1 MLVLLV
7 ADERRLEV
15 EVGAGLNSAYA
26 ADGRGARVQ
35 SQRVVPLLKAG
46 RTGDALVAAAEE
58 YAALVAEV
66 DAAGAYDP
74 VPDFEAEAGY
84 TIARC
89 VHATRRPASAARS
102 QPARPTTRH
111 ADAASFFF
119 RLNHTAPCSPAAA
132 ACWRYA
138 PTSATRS

>member
-46 RTGDALVAAAEE
+46 RTGDALVTAAEE

-89 VHATRRPASAARS
+89 VHATRRPA
-102 QPARPTTRH
+102 QQQGTLTLRPP
-111 ADAASFFF
+111 
-119 RLNHTAPCSPAAA
+119 NHTAPCSPAAA